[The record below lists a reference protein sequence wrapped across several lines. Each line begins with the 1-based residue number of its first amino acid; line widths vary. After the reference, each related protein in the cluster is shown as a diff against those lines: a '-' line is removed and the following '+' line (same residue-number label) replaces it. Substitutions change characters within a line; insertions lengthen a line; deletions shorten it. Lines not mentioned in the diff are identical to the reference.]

1 MVAAKRLRPKI
12 PLGMT
17 GRFVARARSEGI
29 EIAREPVSELPKKNR
44 TTKVVAA
51 AAAVVLTAGLL
62 VIRNTHSS
70 PWVRNHLSAAVDQTA
85 VTPSQVVLP
94 TAPTPNPSS
103 QQQLA
108 TAQKEIASMG
118 AMVKAQRRQLESL
131 NNAKDSLSARLT
143 DAEQQNARFKSEG
156 AQREAR
162 ITQLQ
167 SELEQSRADKNASD
181 VAMAV
186 QETELRELR
195 KKAADQEQLLRQQE
209 EFARSGDD
217 VRQLVVARNLHIID
231 VHDRDG
237 NGQSQRAFGRIF
249 YTEGK
254 SLIFYAYDLA
264 DPRKVDAKVSF
275 YVWGGRLGADKPVR
289 NLGIFHN
296 DDAKDGR
303 WVLTFDDP
311 HVLTQ
316 IDSVFVTV
324 ESARKPV
331 NAPEG
336 RRILFAF
343 LGDKP
348 NHP

>member
-1 MVAAKRLRPKI
+1 MLAAKRLRSKI

-51 AAAVVLTAGLL
+51 AAAVVLAAGLL
-62 VIRNTHSS
+62 VITNTHSS
-70 PWVRNHLSAAVDQTA
+70 PWVRNHSSAAVNQTA
-85 VTPSQVVLP
+85 VTSSQVALP
-94 TAPTPNPSS
+94 TAPNPSPGS
-103 QQQLA
+103 QQHLA
-108 TAQKEIASMG
+108 TQKEIASME

-131 NNAKDSLSARLT
+131 NDAKDSLTARLT

-162 ITQLQ
+162 ITRLQ

-209 EFARSGDD
+209 EFARSGDE

-264 DPRKVDAKVSF
+264 EPRKVDAKVSF

-311 HVLTQ
+311 RVLTQ

-324 ESARKPV
+324 ESARKAV
-331 NAPEG
+331 NVPEG

-343 LGDKP
+343 LGDQP